1 MEGDDV
7 NYLLDAVYSVI
18 NALDTVISSGDIS
31 TDFQI
36 LQLKRDY
43 LQRLLVNL
51 EVDDCIVE
59 MVGQA
64 SKMLFDLDE
73 TNQEQENLE
82 SRTTVPVVNT
92 RRRGRPAFDI
102 KEEQVTFLLEHGFK
116 VAEIANMKGA
126 SKRTKERRMSTFG
139 LTVSGKWRRKMFYI
153 GWLTHQ

>member
-1 MEGDDV
+1 MEGDNV

-73 TNQEQENLE
+73 TNQEQENLG
-82 SRTTVPVVNT
+82 S
-92 RRRGRPAFDI
+92 
-102 KEEQVTFLLEHGFK
+102 
-116 VAEIANMKGA
+116 
-126 SKRTKERRMSTFG
+126 
-139 LTVSGKWRRKMFYI
+139 W
-153 GWLTHQ
+153 

>member
-1 MEGDDV
+1 MEGDNV

-51 EVDDCIVE
+51 EVDDSIVE

-73 TNQEQENLE
+73 TNQEQENLG
-82 SRTTVPVVNT
+82 S
-92 RRRGRPAFDI
+92 
-102 KEEQVTFLLEHGFK
+102 
-116 VAEIANMKGA
+116 
-126 SKRTKERRMSTFG
+126 
-139 LTVSGKWRRKMFYI
+139 W
-153 GWLTHQ
+153 

>member
-73 TNQEQENLE
+73 TNQEQENLG
-82 SRTTVPVVNT
+82 S
-92 RRRGRPAFDI
+92 
-102 KEEQVTFLLEHGFK
+102 
-116 VAEIANMKGA
+116 
-126 SKRTKERRMSTFG
+126 
-139 LTVSGKWRRKMFYI
+139 W
-153 GWLTHQ
+153 